1 MPRISGDHCEADP
14 PSGAAGLTRF
24 RLASRPRVDC
34 YPSQQRR
41 PAGRPA
47 GTAARAGRKTRA
59 RLNTSR
65 GARPISP
72 ARFVRT
78 NIPRRVYG
86 SASDNRGKAMAERLR
101 TSGNCGYCARELTA
115 GGLTRHLRSCAA
127 RRKAI
132 EQADRG
138 GRPVRNIYHLR
149 VQGHRRYGTGGRN
162 PTPQVRSRSRHP
174 GSKPFVKSTICMLAR
189 VQDSSS

>member
-1 MPRISGDHCEADP
+1 
-14 PSGAAGLTRF
+14 
-24 RLASRPRVDC
+24 
-34 YPSQQRR
+34 
-41 PAGRPA
+41 
-47 GTAARAGRKTRA
+47 
-59 RLNTSR
+59 
-65 GARPISP
+65 
-72 ARFVRT
+72 
-78 NIPRRVYG
+78 
-86 SASDNRGKAMAERLR
+86 MAERLR
-101 TSGNCGYCARELTA
+101 TSGNGGYCARELTA

-132 EQADRG
+132 KQADRG
-138 GRPVRNIYHLR
+138 GRPVQNIYHLR